1 MLLHTYYNLGGDSGK
16 MGGWASGFGRETFS
30 YLQGWFYYPSVPDRT
45 SILAIPIGLLTVI
58 GLALLRSRFLWWPFH
73 PLGYPVSCVFGGMWF
88 SVFIALVLKTTI
100 LKYGGPLLLARL
112 RPIFLG
118 LILGEASVGG
128 FWVVVDAFTG
138 MQSNTLRGV
147 FFG

>member
-1 MLLHTYYNLGGDSGK
+1 MSKTKKLPRRKLSFSFFDLSHESPGSL
-16 MGGWASGFGRETFS
+16 ASSDVR
-30 YLQGWFYYPSVPDRT
+30 
-45 SILAIPIGLLTVI
+45 
-58 GLALLRSRFLWWPFH
+58 
-73 PLGYPVSCVFGGMWF
+73 
-88 SVFIALVLKTTI
+88 FIALVLKTTI

>member
-1 MLLHTYYNLGGDSGK
+1 
-16 MGGWASGFGRETFS
+16 
-30 YLQGWFYYPSVPDRT
+30 
-45 SILAIPIGLLTVI
+45 
-58 GLALLRSRFLWWPFH
+58 
-73 PLGYPVSCVFGGMWF
+73 
-88 SVFIALVLKTTI
+88 VLKTTI
-100 LKYGGPLLLARL
+100 LKYGGPTLLSRL

-128 FWVVVDAFTG
+128 FWVVVDACTG